1 MGALFSAF
9 GVDWHLL
16 IIQAVNFALLLALLT
31 YFLYRPILKVIDE
44 RREKVAEGVRLA
56 QQADQKLEDAK
67 KQGDG
72 MVADAAHEAEGMVAA
87 ARARASE
94 MTAETTRAAE
104 AKADAILKE
113 AQAHAEEAK
122 RLAMQ
127 ESAKDIARAAML
139 AAEKILLARREG
151 GTEKNA

>member
-16 IIQAVNFALLLALLT
+16 IIQAVNFALLLAVLW
-31 YFLYRPILKVIDE
+31 YFLYKPVLRIIDE

-56 QQADQKLEDAK
+56 QQADQKLEDASAEGK
-67 KQGDG
+67 R
-72 MVADAAHEAEGMVAA
+72 MVGDAAKEAEGLVAA

-94 MTAETTRAAE
+94 MTAQTSKQAD
-104 AKADAILKE
+104 AKAAAILKE
-113 AQAHAEEAK
+113 AQAKAEEQK

-127 ESAKDIARAAML
+127 ESSKEIARAAML
-139 AAEKILLARREG
+139 AAEKILK
-151 GTEKNA
+151 EKNA